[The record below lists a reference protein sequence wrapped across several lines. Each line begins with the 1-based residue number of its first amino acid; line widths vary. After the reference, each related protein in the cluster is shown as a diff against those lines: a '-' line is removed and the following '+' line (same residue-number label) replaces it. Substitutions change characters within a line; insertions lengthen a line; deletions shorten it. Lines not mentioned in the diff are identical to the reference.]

1 MRKVLIIS
9 ALLAGAG
16 LFSAALASERSRP
29 VQEGS
34 QPTAQSERVG
44 KGGERT
50 GAARDDR
57 SHESCERYREAQ
69 REGREYEDDED
80 RE

>member
-16 LFSAALASERSRP
+16 LFAAAHASEDRSRP
-29 VQEGS
+29 VQDGS
-34 QPTAQSERVG
+34 QPAAQSESIG
-44 KGGERT
+44 KDCERT
-50 GAARDDR
+50 GAAGDDR
-57 SHESCERYREAQ
+57 SHKSSEKYREAQ
-69 REGREYEDDED
+69 REHDDDED

>member
-16 LFSAALASERSRP
+16 LFTAAHASEERSRP

-34 QPTAQSERVG
+34 QPTAQSESIG
-44 KGGERT
+44 KNCERT

-57 SHESCERYREAQ
+57 SHESSERYREAQ
-69 REGREYEDDED
+69 REHDDDED

>member
-16 LFSAALASERSRP
+16 LFAAAHASEDQSRP
-29 VQEGS
+29 AQES
-34 QPTAQSERVG
+34 SRPTAQSESIG
-44 KGGERT
+44 KDCEHPR
-50 GAARDDR
+50 AARDDR
-57 SHESCERYREAQ
+57 SHESGERYREAQ
-69 REGREYEDDED
+69 RKHDYQD

>member
-16 LFSAALASERSRP
+16 LLTAAHASEDRSRP
-29 VQEGS
+29 AKEGS
-34 QPTAQSERVG
+34 QPTVQSESIDKDCKRSD
-44 KGGERT
+44 
-50 GAARDDR
+50 AARDDR
-57 SHESCERYREAQ
+57 SHESSEKYREAQ
-69 REGREYEDDED
+69 REHDDDED

>member
-16 LFSAALASERSRP
+16 LFTAAHASEDRSRP
-29 VQEGS
+29 AQEGS
-34 QPTAQSERVG
+34 QPTAQSEGIG
-44 KGGERT
+44 KDCEHSR
-50 GAARDDR
+50 AARDDR
-57 SHESCERYREAQ
+57 SHESGERYREAQ
-69 REGREYEDDED
+69 REHDDED

>member
-1 MRKVLIIS
+1 MRKVMIIG
-9 ALLAGAG
+9 ALLAAAG
-16 LFSAALASERSRP
+16 SFAAAYASEDRSWP

-34 QPTAQSERVG
+34 QPTAQSEIIG
-44 KGGERT
+44 KDLECT

-57 SHESCERYREAQ
+57 SHESDEKYREAQ
-69 REGREYEDDED
+69 REHDDDED